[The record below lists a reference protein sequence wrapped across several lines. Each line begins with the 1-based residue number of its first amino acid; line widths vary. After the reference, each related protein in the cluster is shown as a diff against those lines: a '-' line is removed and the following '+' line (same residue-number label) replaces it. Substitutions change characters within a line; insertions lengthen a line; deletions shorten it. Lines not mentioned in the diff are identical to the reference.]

1 MLLRIEGLTA
11 AVAGRNDPIL
21 SDVSF
26 TVGAGERV
34 ALVGP
39 SGAGKTTLA
48 RLLLGLDRPVAR
60 RSGQVILGRDDLC
73 RLTAARLRDV
83 RRRHLAFV
91 AQNPAS
97 ALDPLRTLQW
107 QWDQNLSTIEDLD
120 ARRDAPGFLAA
131 FDITDR
137 LSAFPGEW
145 SRGMLQRL
153 VIAMALA
160 RRPKLLVMDEPTSAL
175 DPILGA
181 EVMRHVLRHTRDL
194 GTSLILVTHHLG
206 LAAALTQRHIHLRAG
221 RIVPDVLPLSA
232 RFEVTGH
239 GNTASRQAHD
249 PLVPIIDAR
258 NVTVALGGR
267 EIVSD
272 VSLQLNAGASIAIV
286 GESGAGKST
295 LVRALLGL
303 IPVSKGRIERRGQ
316 APGLVSQD
324 PLSALHPA
332 MRCID
337 AIAEPL
343 MVRGVAEPSRR
354 ARVREIASLLRL
366 EPRHL
371 DQLTQQL
378 SVGQAQRAC
387 LARALIAN
395 PSLIVFDEPLS
406 ALDESTA
413 NEVVG
418 AIQQARSSFGT
429 AMVFVTHDLGFAQQ
443 VADEVHV
450 LRHGRVVET
459 ASTRAFFTQPQS
471 AYGRALL
478 EAARSLG
485 DVTAAARRPENI

>member
-194 GTSLILVTHHLG
+194 GNTSPRVGGGLDATTH
-206 LAAALTQRHIHLRAG
+206 
-221 RIVPDVLPLSA
+221 PSA
-232 RFEVTGH
+232 CRPH
-239 GNTASRQAHD
+239 
-249 PLVPIIDAR
+249 
-258 NVTVALGGR
+258 
-267 EIVSD
+267 
-272 VSLQLNAGASIAIV
+272 
-286 GESGAGKST
+286 
-295 LVRALLGL
+295 
-303 IPVSKGRIERRGQ
+303 
-316 APGLVSQD
+316 
-324 PLSALHPA
+324 
-332 MRCID
+332 
-337 AIAEPL
+337 
-343 MVRGVAEPSRR
+343 R
-354 ARVREIASLLRL
+354 ARRVATVRKI
-366 EPRHL
+366 
-371 DQLTQQL
+371 
-378 SVGQAQRAC
+378 
-387 LARALIAN
+387 
-395 PSLIVFDEPLS
+395 
-406 ALDESTA
+406 
-413 NEVVG
+413 
-418 AIQQARSSFGT
+418 
-429 AMVFVTHDLGFAQQ
+429 
-443 VADEVHV
+443 
-450 LRHGRVVET
+450 
-459 ASTRAFFTQPQS
+459 
-471 AYGRALL
+471 
-478 EAARSLG
+478 
-485 DVTAAARRPENI
+485 